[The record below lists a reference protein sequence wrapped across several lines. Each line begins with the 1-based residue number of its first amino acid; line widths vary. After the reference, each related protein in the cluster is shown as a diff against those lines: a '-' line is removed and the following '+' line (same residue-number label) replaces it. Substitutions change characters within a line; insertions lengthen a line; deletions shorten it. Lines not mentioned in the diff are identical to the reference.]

1 LRLQGRWVPPSP
13 SLLKNKAFSVILSIS
28 NYSNGTEHRRCGY
41 CCFLSPVDVIPDFL
55 VGLGWLD
62 DLILIGLLI
71 WFLSGRS
78 IPLFAR
84 FGSPP
89 GGTRRAHERS
99 SQRASG
105 SSRTQQYD
113 DRSLNDPYSVLG
125 IKRGASVEEI
135 REAYRIAAAKY
146 HPDKVSHLGK
156 EFQELA
162 HQRFVAIQQAYERLM
177 KSHRP

>member
-1 LRLQGRWVPPSP
+1 MWLLLRRILP
-13 SLLKNKAFSVILSIS
+13 LLVVAA
-28 NYSNGTEHRRCGY
+28 Y
-41 CCFLSPVDVIPDFL
+41 FLSPIDVIPDFL

-84 FGSPP
+84 FGFPP
-89 GGTRRAHERS
+89 GGTQRAHERS
-99 SQRASG
+99 SRRTSG

-146 HPDKVSHLGK
+146 HPDKVSHLGE